1 MMQLNLETISP
12 LERRFNISVSQE
24 TVKIEVE
31 NRLKKFARTAKAKGF
46 RSGKV
51 PLNFITK
58 QHGLQVHQEVMND
71 VLRKSF
77 GEAILELKLRVVG
90 HPYFEAKESTGD
102 ASQFEFSVTFETYPD
117 VILGDLSAVSIE
129 QPVMQISPIDVER
142 TINILRK
149 QRAKYETAEKSAA
162 EGDEVSINYHG
173 TINGEEFDGCK
184 ADNSLIILG
193 DGRFLVDFEKS
204 VIGMNIGEDKIF
216 ETTFPAD
223 YPSQTIAGR
232 VVTFKV
238 KLNEVRVPKFPA
250 LDSEF
255 AKLLGVID
263 GDLEKMRDAVKV
275 NLEREVSRRVKS
287 KIKEQVMQV
296 LLNSSTVDTP
306 KALLTLEI
314 ERLTQI
320 AHSDLKK
327 RGTKVKDIS
336 LPKDLFQERAQH
348 RVNLG
353 LILSELVKTYNLNAT
368 SEQVREIVKD
378 FAQNYEKPD
387 EVVKLYYSSQDR
399 LNEAESTALEN
410 NVVAWV
416 LTKVAVVNKVVTY
429 EELMGIY

>member
-1 MMQLNLETISP
+1 
-12 LERRFNISVSQE
+12 
-24 TVKIEVE
+24 
-31 NRLKKFARTAKAKGF
+31 
-46 RSGKV
+46 
-51 PLNFITK
+51 
-58 QHGLQVHQEVMND
+58 
-71 VLRKSF
+71 
-77 GEAILELKLRVVG
+77 
-90 HPYFEAKESTGD
+90 
-102 ASQFEFSVTFETYPD
+102 
-117 VILGDLSAVSIE
+117 
-129 QPVMQISPIDVER
+129 
-142 TINILRK
+142 
-149 QRAKYETAEKSAA
+149 
-162 EGDEVSINYHG
+162 
-173 TINGEEFDGCK
+173 
-184 ADNSLIILG
+184 
-193 DGRFLVDFEKS
+193 
-204 VIGMNIGEDKIF
+204 
-216 ETTFPAD
+216 
-223 YPSQTIAGR
+223 
-232 VVTFKV
+232 
-238 KLNEVRVPKFPA
+238 
-250 LDSEF
+250 
-255 AKLLGVID
+255 
-263 GDLEKMRDAVKV
+263 MRDAVKV

-296 LLNSSTVDTP
+296 LLNTSTVDTP